1 MSITFKFLFEESELV
16 TVVSFSDLTIDKLL
30 DVEATTE
37 SLFIILFPLEDSIVL
52 SLVILFV
59 LSVALRWWAVFD
71 SSLLIL
77 PPAITVLLFPVFSS
91 CALAAPPKKINEPI
105 ATDAIPKLN
114 FFIPYFTNFLS
125 TLFLNIFP
133 PGFYLKYM
141 YLNFN

>member
-1 MSITFKFLFEESELV
+1 MSITFKFLFEKSELV
-16 TVVSFSDLTIDKLL
+16 TVVSFSDLTIDKLV

-37 SLFIILFPLEDSIVL
+37 SLFILLFPLEESSVL

-59 LSVALRWWAVFD
+59 PSTLSACLIIFN
-71 SSLLIL
+71 SSLLLL
-77 PPAITVLLFPVFSS
+77 PLAITVLFPLFSS
-91 CALAAPPKKINEPI
+91 CALAAPPKNINEPI

-141 YLNFN
+141 YLDFN